1 MLFFL
6 SFIVYIG
13 IEYIKKTSL
22 AFLFVVLLSVI
33 SIWLGVVTHSAAN
46 EGEGGSSDQWADSHG
61 LVGMTGANLE
71 KNLGPGYTYDE

>member
-22 AFLFVVLLSVI
+22 IFLFVVLLSVM
-33 SIWLGVVTHSAAN
+33 SIWLGVMTHSASN
-46 EGEGGSSDQWADSHG
+46 EGEGGSKDTWAEGHG
-61 LVGMTGANLE
+61 LVGMTSANVE
-71 KNLGPGYTYDE
+71 ENLMSGYTFDQ